1 MAAWVAAFKAIPWI
15 ELIAAAPVVARGARK
30 LWTSIRHAPEDAPE
44 GAEPAERLQ
53 VLEAK
58 VADLR
63 KDLTQAGELIGSLV
77 EQHARLVE
85 AVGILR
91 ARVRAL
97 IVVFAVLAA
106 AWIGLA
112 LWIR

>member
-1 MAAWVAAFKAIPWI
+1 MALWVAAFKAIPWV
-15 ELIAAAPVVARGARK
+15 ELIAAAPVVVRGAKK
-30 LWTSIRHAPEDAPE
+30 LWAGVRQNPEDAEE
-44 GAEPAERLQ
+44 GAEPEERLR

-63 KDLTQAGELIGSLV
+63 KDLTQAGEVIGSLV
-77 EQHARLVE
+77 EQHARLVD

-97 IVVFAVLAA
+97 IVVV
-106 AWIGLA
+106 
-112 LWIR
+112 